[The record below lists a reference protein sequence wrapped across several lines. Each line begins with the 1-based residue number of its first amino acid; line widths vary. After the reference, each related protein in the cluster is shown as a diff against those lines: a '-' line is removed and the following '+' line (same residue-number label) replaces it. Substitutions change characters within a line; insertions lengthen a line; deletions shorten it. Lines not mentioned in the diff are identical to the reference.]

1 MSSTLA
7 SVRSAPPTILP
18 EPSVARRVDRE
29 MFVLLGGMTALLL
42 QVAHPL
48 VAAGVDQH
56 SDFRTNAIGRL
67 RRTLNTTLAVVFGDD
82 RSAITAIERMNQV
95 HARVRGTTDGGRRYT
110 ALDPRLLLWV
120 QTTLVLT
127 SLRLYE
133 RVMGPLASV
142 EREAYWEETKPIA
155 RLLGIPSAALPA
167 TIAELEAF
175 EREMLANDVRPD
187 ATARTVAR
195 DVLRPFGWIP
205 DALYWPSDALAA
217 ALLPP
222 PLRRAFGLRYGTAER
237 MLFRAMIVSVRVLRG
252 VLPAFLT
259 VVPQARRFER
269 PAGG

>member
-1 MSSTLA
+1 
-7 SVRSAPPTILP
+7 
-18 EPSVARRVDRE
+18 
-29 MFVLLGGMTALLL
+29 MFVLLGGMTALLM

-56 SDFRTNAIGRL
+56 SDFRTNAVGRL
-67 RRTLNTTLAVVFGDD
+67 RRTLDTTLAVVFGDD
-82 RSAITAIERMNQV
+82 RAATGAIARVNRI
-95 HARVRGTTDGGRRYT
+95 HARVRGTAEGGRRYA
-110 ALDPRLLLWV
+110 ALDPRILLWV

-155 RLLGIPSAALPA
+155 HLLGIPPTLLPA
-167 TIAELEAF
+167 TIADLEAF
-175 EREMLANDVRPD
+175 EREMLANEVRPD
-187 ATARTVAR
+187 ATARGVAR

-217 ALLPP
+217 ALLPR
-222 PLRRAFGLRYGTAER
+222 PLRRAFGLPYGTAER

-252 VLPAFLT
+252 VLPSFLT

-269 PAGG
+269 TAGG

>member
-1 MSSTLA
+1 
-7 SVRSAPPTILP
+7 
-18 EPSVARRVDRE
+18 
-29 MFVLLGGMTALLL
+29 MFLLLGGATALLM

-56 SDFRTNAIGRL
+56 SDFRANALGRL

-82 RSAITAIERMNQV
+82 RAVISAIERMNQI
-95 HARVRGTTDGGRRYT
+95 HARVRGTADSGRRYA

-133 RVMGPLASV
+133 RVIGPLTSV

-155 RLLGIPSAALPA
+155 HLLGIPPKLLPD
-167 TIAELEAF
+167 TIFELEAF
-175 EREMLANDVRPD
+175 EREMLANEVRPD
-187 ATARTVAR
+187 ATACAVAR
-195 DVLRPFGWIP
+195 DALRPLRWIP
-205 DALYWPSDALAA
+205 EPIYWPSDAIAA

-222 PLRRAFGLRYGTAER
+222 PLRRAFGLRYGTPER
-237 MLFRAMIVSVRVLRG
+237 MLFRAAIVTVRVMRG
-252 VLPAFLT
+252 VLPDFLT

-269 PAGG
+269 VRGG

>member
-1 MSSTLA
+1 MGVVAT
-7 SVRSAPPTILP
+7 TILP

-29 MFVLLGGMTALLL
+29 MFVLLGGMTALLM

-56 SDFRTNAIGRL
+56 SDFRTNAVGRL

-82 RSAITAIERMNQV
+82 RVATTAIERMNRV
-95 HARVRGTTDGGRRYT
+95 HARVRGTAGTGRRYA

-133 RVMGPLASV
+133 RVMGPLTSV

-155 RLLGIPSAALPA
+155 GLLGIPPRTLPPTLA
-167 TIAELEAF
+167 DLQAF
-175 EREMLANDVRPD
+175 EREMLANEVRPD
-187 ATARTVAR
+187 ATACAVAR
-195 DVLRPFGWIP
+195 DVLRPFKWLP
-205 DALYWPSDALAA
+205 DALYWPSDAIAA

-222 PLRRAFGLRYGTAER
+222 PLRRAFGLRYGSPER
-237 MLFRAMIVSVRVLRG
+237 MLFRAAIVTARALRRVL
-252 VLPAFLT
+252 PEFLT

-269 PAGG
+269 GG